1 MTGAVGPFPIYSD
14 QQQIAPYLSY
24 RSRAHLLIDAG
35 SVQLPLAYK
44 KTGTGAS
51 TQPTARILQLQQPN
65 VVIMIEWQ
73 GVRVG
78 YKPTPVI
85 LTVPG
90 SFTLAAAGA
99 VCDSPGINTDGRETV
114 AAQGYL
120 VLYTANRPENIVMP
134 SLLSPWD
141 GRYGNGTIDFAY
153 SYTPEELGFGKLLPG
168 YVAPVTSLKH
178 GTGNPVAQSNDNVM
192 FL

>member
-1 MTGAVGPFPIYSD
+1 MTVEYPIYSD
-14 QQQIAPYLSY
+14 EQKVAPYVSY
-24 RSRAHLLIDAG
+24 RSRAHLYIDAG
-35 SVQLPLAYK
+35 SVQLPLAYRK
-44 KTGTGAS
+44 VGAGAS
-51 TQPTARILQLQQPN
+51 ALPTARILQLQQPN

-78 YKPTPVI
+78 YKPQPIV

-90 SFTLAAAGA
+90 SFILAAAGA
-99 VCDSPGINTDGRETV
+99 IADSPGINADGRETV

-120 VLYTANRPENIVMP
+120 VLYTAVRPENIVMP

-153 SYTPEELGFGKLLPG
+153 SYTPDELGFGKLLPG
-168 YVAPVTSLKH
+168 YVAPVSSLKQ
-178 GTGNPVAQSNDNVM
+178 GTGNPVAQSNNNVM